1 MNQDSEFIR
10 QTTASLDRSLDDVD
24 DKTLEALS
32 AARCVALNSTT
43 KRRRYKV
50 PAAIAASVFALALI
64 PSLHYFSPASQV
76 SQDTRYL
83 LEDPEFLLTMDVLIA
98 MEVGGID

>member
-1 MNQDSEFIR
+1 MNQEPEFIH
-10 QTTASLDRSLDDVD
+10 QTTNSLDRSLDDID
-24 DKTLEALS
+24 DKTLAALS
-32 AARCVALNSTT
+32 AARFVALNSTA

-50 PAAIAASVFALALI
+50 PAAIAASIFALVLI
-64 PSLHYFSPASQV
+64 PSFHLFSPASQV
-76 SQDTRYL
+76 SQDTSYL